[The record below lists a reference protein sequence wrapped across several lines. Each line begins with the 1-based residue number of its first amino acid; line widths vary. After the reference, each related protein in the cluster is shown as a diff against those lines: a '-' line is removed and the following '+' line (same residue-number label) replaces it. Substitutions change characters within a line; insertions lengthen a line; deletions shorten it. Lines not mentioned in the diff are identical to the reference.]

1 MIDNSKECINKVKA
15 EFNLKNQ
22 QIENIKNNSS
32 KYDREDLEINDAN
45 FLKVVAEK
53 VEYYKQNYFDKDN
66 PEEIIEDNL
75 DKQIRKLINPPKKLD
90 AEKNKKKRRFEI
102 LKKNLIFLRDN
113 HISISDLVKNNPIN
127 IKQFQI
133 KESIEFLDAIK
144 YDKFEEIE
152 NLAHANKSLLFCYDY
167 LHQTAFHWAA
177 KRNKIKALRIL
188 LNYGKCINLLDNNKM
203 TPLHLAA
210 QNNFYDIV
218 QILCDNGANPLMENI
233 DGKKASELC
242 NDFRI
247 KSYLN
252 SAEDLFPPGLRK
264 SNSKLK

>member
-32 KYDREDLEINDAN
+32 KYAKEELEINDAN
-45 FLKVVAEK
+45 FLKVVEEK
-53 VEYYKQNYFDKDN
+53 VEYYKQTYFDKTK
-66 PEEIIEDNL
+66 EEQIREDNL
-75 DKQIRKLINPPKKLD
+75 DKQIRKLINPSKKLES
-90 AEKNKKKRRFEI
+90 EKNKKKKRWEI

-113 HISISDLVKNNPIN
+113 IIPMEEFIKNSPLN
-127 IKQFQI
+127 IKPFQI
-133 KESIEFLDAIK
+133 KESIEFLDAVK
-144 YDKFEEIE
+144 YDKFDDIE
-152 NLAHANKSLLFCYDY
+152 NMLHANKSLLFCFDY

-177 KRNKIKALRIL
+177 KRNKIRAMKIL
-188 LNYGKCINLLDNNKM
+188 LTYGKCLNLLDNNKM

-210 QNNFYDIV
+210 QNNNYDAV

-233 DGKKASELC
+233 DGKKASELS

-247 KSYLN
+247 RSYLN
-252 SAEDLFPPGLRK
+252 SAEDLFPLGLKKGNRRK
-264 SNSKLK
+264 

>member
-127 IKQFQI
+127 IKP
-133 KESIEFLDAIK
+133 
-144 YDKFEEIE
+144 
-152 NLAHANKSLLFCYDY
+152 
-167 LHQTAFHWAA
+167 FH
-177 KRNKIKALRIL
+177 KLRN
-188 LNYGKCINLLDNNKM
+188 
-203 TPLHLAA
+203 
-210 QNNFYDIV
+210 Q
-218 QILCDNGANPLMENI
+218 
-233 DGKKASELC
+233 
-242 NDFRI
+242 
-247 KSYLN
+247 
-252 SAEDLFPPGLRK
+252 
-264 SNSKLK
+264 